1 MPAATTGT
9 SLDRVARAVPV
20 LVAVSGASALV
31 YESLWMRSFGLI
43 FGSTTDAV
51 AMVLAVF
58 MGGLALG
65 SLAAGR
71 MPSRDPLRTYVLV
84 ELGIGVTAIL
94 TLPALRAL
102 PWAYGVLTVRLG
114 LEGAAEL
121 LGRVTLAAIVLLPAT
136 VLLGATVPLAVEV
149 LARAGRPVHGAF
161 GRLYLANTIGG
172 AAGVALGPFVL
183 LPALGVRGSL
193 ATAAGASLLVGA
205 LAWRL
210 RREAGPLRAPRRER
224 IAPASS
230 VAIAAPRPALAA
242 ALAVAS
248 GASTFGIEVL
258 WIRSYG
264 LVIGSSVYA
273 FNLML
278 LAVLLGIAVGTA
290 LYGRVR
296 GRIRSPTR
304 VVGWL
309 FIVAGLAVLA
319 GQAAIGVLPIAYLGT
334 LRALPGSFAAH
345 HIPPLTLFLLTML
358 PVTALLGLTF
368 PLLLHLLDV
377 EGRPAQA
384 AAGRL
389 DAWNTAGAVAGAL
402 VRPPPLVPRTGPQA

>member
-71 MPSRDPLRTYVLV
+71 MPSRDPLWTYALV
-84 ELGIGVTAIL
+84 ELGIGITALL

-102 PWAYGVLTVRLG
+102 PWAYGALTVRLG
-114 LEGAAEL
+114 LEGAAEP
-121 LGRVTLAAIVLLPAT
+121 LGRVALAALVLLPAT
-136 VLLGATVPLAVEV
+136 GVPLPTPPPPPP
-149 LARAGRPVHGAF
+149 AGPPVHGAF
-161 GRLYLANTIGG
+161 GRPSLANTIGG

-205 LAWRL
+205 VAWRL
-210 RREAGPLRAPRRER
+210 RRAARPLRAPRRER

-242 ALAVAS
+242 ALA
-248 GASTFGIEVL
+248 GAAGGAALRIE
-258 WIRSYG
+258 G
-264 LVIGSSVYA
+264 
-273 FNLML
+273 
-278 LAVLLGIAVGTA
+278 
-290 LYGRVR
+290 
-296 GRIRSPTR
+296 
-304 VVGWL
+304 
-309 FIVAGLAVLA
+309 
-319 GQAAIGVLPIAYLGT
+319 
-334 LRALPGSFAAH
+334 LRA
-345 HIPPLTLFLLTML
+345 
-358 PVTALLGLTF
+358 
-368 PLLLHLLDV
+368 
-377 EGRPAQA
+377 
-384 AAGRL
+384 
-389 DAWNTAGAVAGAL
+389 
-402 VRPPPLVPRTGPQA
+402 

>member
-51 AMVLAVF
+51 GMVLAVF

-71 MPSRDPLRTYVLV
+71 MPSRDPLWTYALV
-84 ELGIGVTAIL
+84 ELGIGITALL

-102 PWAYGVLTVRLG
+102 PWAYGALTVRLG

-121 LGRVTLAAIVLLPAT
+121 LGRVTLAAIVLLPPT

-149 LARAGRPVHGAF
+149 LVRAGRPVHSAF
-161 GRLYLANTIGG
+161 GRLYLANTVGG

-193 ATAAGASLLVGA
+193 APPPGASLLVPA
-205 LAWRL
+205 PAWRL
-210 RREAGPLRAPRRER
+210 RRAARPLRAPRRER
-224 IAPASS
+224 IGPASS

-242 ALAVAS
+242 ALA
-248 GASTFGIEVL
+248 GAAGGAALRIEGLRAPAPVL
-258 WIRSYG
+258 
-264 LVIGSSVYA
+264 
-273 FNLML
+273 
-278 LAVLLGIAVGTA
+278 VL
-290 LYGRVR
+290 
-296 GRIRSPTR
+296 RSP
-304 VVGWL
+304 G
-309 FIVAGLAVLA
+309 
-319 GQAAIGVLPIAYLGT
+319 
-334 LRALPGSFAAH
+334 
-345 HIPPLTLFLLTML
+345 
-358 PVTALLGLTF
+358 
-368 PLLLHLLDV
+368 
-377 EGRPAQA
+377 
-384 AAGRL
+384 
-389 DAWNTAGAVAGAL
+389 
-402 VRPPPLVPRTGPQA
+402 